1 MTEAPFPRDD
11 DLEAAAA
18 VPWPRYLSWGLYQ
31 GPLKEFLRGIRV
43 PQMVL

>member
-18 VPWPRYLSWGLYQ
+18 VAWPRCLWKGLN
-31 GPLKEFLRGIRV
+31 
-43 PQMVL
+43 